1 MPFSRVVPLL
11 VGASLVY
18 ASTLAAQS
26 VGGSLQGF
34 VTDASGAALPR
45 AQVLILNIGTGA
57 TRELTTDDGG
67 RYRVPILPPGNYEI
81 HVTAGGFQTAVRR
94 GIRLDI
100 GQTLDVD
107 LSLAVGAV
115 EATVDVTAEAPRI
128 NLATGSVSGLVDD
141 KQIRD
146 LPLNGRSFQQ
156 LALLQP
162 GVTS

>member
-1 MPFSRVVPLL
+1 MPFRRVVIPLL

-57 TRELTTDDGG
+57 TRELTTDEGG
-67 RYRVPILPPGNYEI
+67 RYRAPILPPGNYEV

-107 LSLAVGAV
+107 P
-115 EATVDVTAEAPRI
+115 PRGGGGGG
-128 NLATGSVSGLVDD
+128 ATG
-141 KQIRD
+141 
-146 LPLNGRSFQQ
+146 
-156 LALLQP
+156 
-162 GVTS
+162 GVT